1 MALGWRLGEPEPAN
15 GADSG
20 LFLDWLIAPP
30 SGRFLSDSAA
40 AMQDK
45 LTLMI
50 PGPTPVPERVLLA
63 MSRHP
68 IGHRSGDFQA
78 IVKRTTAQLQWL
90 HQTSGSVLA
99 LAGSGTAAM
108 EAGIVN
114 VLSRGDKVLCGDNGK
129 FGERWVKVAKAYG
142 LQVEVIQAEWGQP
155 LDPEAFR
162 AALEADTDKQIRGV
176 ILTHSETSTG
186 VINDLETIAD
196 HVRAHGTALCIADCV
211 TSLGACDVPMDRWGL
226 DVVGSGSQKGY
237 MMPPGLGFVAM
248 SERAWAAYERS
259 DLPKFYLDLGKYRTS
274 AAADSNP
281 FTPPVNL
288 YFALEAALDMMQE
301 EGLEAIFTR
310 HARHRDA
317 AQAGMRGMG
326 LPLYASEGHGSP
338 AITAVAPEGLDAE
351 VLRKQVK
358 ERFDI
363 LLAGGQDHLKG
374 KVFRIGHLGFVCD
387 RDLLTAVA
395 AIEATLQDLGLHKG
409 VVGGGVAACAARSW
423 TSMARAE
430 LWTLLAKASGRMR
443 KHCLAIQTARQR

>member
-1 MALGWRLGEPEPAN
+1 
-15 GADSG
+15 
-20 LFLDWLIAPP
+20 
-30 SGRFLSDSAA
+30 
-40 AMQDK
+40 MQDK

-50 PGPTPVPERVLLA
+50 PGPTPVPESVLLA

-68 IGHRSGDFQA
+68 IGHRSADFQK
-78 IVKRTTAQLQWL
+78 IVKRTTEQLQWL
-90 HQTSGSVLA
+90 HQTSGNVLV

-114 VLSRGDKVLCGDNGK
+114 VLSKGDTVLCGDNGK

-142 LQVEVIQAEWGQP
+142 LNVQVIKAEWGQP

-162 AALEADTDKQIRGV
+162 QALEADTNKRIRAV

-186 VINDLETIAD
+186 VINDLETIAA
-196 HVRAHGTALCIADCV
+196 HVRAHGTALTIADCV
-211 TSLGACDVPMDRWGL
+211 TSLGACDVPMERWGL

-248 SERAWAAYERS
+248 SERAWAAYDRS
-259 DLPKFYLDLGKYRTS
+259 DLPKFYLDLGKYRKS
-274 AAADSNP
+274 AAGDSNP

-288 YFALEAALDMMQE
+288 YFALEAALAMMQE
-301 EGLEAIFTR
+301 EGLEAIFAR
-310 HARHRDA
+310 HARHRSA
-317 AQAGMRGMG
+317 AQAGMKAMG
-326 LPLYASEGHGSP
+326 LPLYAAEGHGSP

-351 VLRKQVK
+351 VLRKAVK

-387 RDLLTAVA
+387 RDVLTAVA
-395 AIEATLQDLGLHKG
+395 AIEATLQQLGQHKG
-409 VVGGGVAACAARSW
+409 SAGAGVAACAA
-423 TSMARAE
+423 A
-430 LWTLLAKASGRMR
+430 LAA
-443 KHCLAIQTARQR
+443 